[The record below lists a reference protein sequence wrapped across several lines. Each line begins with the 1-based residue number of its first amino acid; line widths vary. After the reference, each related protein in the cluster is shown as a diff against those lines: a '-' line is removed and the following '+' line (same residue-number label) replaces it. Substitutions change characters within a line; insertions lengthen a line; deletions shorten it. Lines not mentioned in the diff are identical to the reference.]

1 MLELSILYYSHELQV
16 FFKLL
21 SNTCCNKTKFS
32 KRQNARQVVLCYDG
46 IHRWQ
51 RRIFFS
57 IHRYFVVRTYALNF
71 TLMQTSEIKIN
82 AFLRGG
88 GDSEGRHKSLKIY
101 LCIFPR
107 KYDRGNV
114 FPEWLDGHSLDTCS
128 GILESASSEPSKC
141 KVTVKFSPH
150 VSQRLILK
158 YSFHAYLSQPWAK
171 QMAPW

>member
-1 MLELSILYYSHELQV
+1 
-16 FFKLL
+16 
-21 SNTCCNKTKFS
+21 
-32 KRQNARQVVLCYDG
+32 
-46 IHRWQ
+46 
-51 RRIFFS
+51 
-57 IHRYFVVRTYALNF
+57 
-71 TLMQTSEIKIN
+71 MQTSEIKIN

-141 KVTVKFSPH
+141 NVTITFSPH
-150 VSQRLILK
+150 VSLRLILK
-158 YSFHAYLSQPWAK
+158 YSFNAHLSHP
-171 QMAPW
+171 